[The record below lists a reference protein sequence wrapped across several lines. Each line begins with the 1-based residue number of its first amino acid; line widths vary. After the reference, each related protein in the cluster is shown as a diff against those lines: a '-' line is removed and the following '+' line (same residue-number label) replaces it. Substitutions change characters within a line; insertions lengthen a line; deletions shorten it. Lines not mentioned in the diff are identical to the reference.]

1 MPIPP
6 PIPNSALLSADIPA
20 MPSSVFTFVPP
31 ATLSGSIEPLQDLL
45 PPQPL
50 NDGFPD
56 GDYIDGLPD
65 K

>member
-31 ATLSGSIEPLQDLL
+31 TTLSGSIESSEDLL
-45 PPQPL
+45 PLQPL
-50 NDGFPD
+50 NNGFSD